1 MLIVLVIAAIAIQF
15 FAAESQDFQFGAL
28 LAPFIFIAL
37 PMLALT
43 AALAVLFETIGFLQ
57 GGLGNVIYF
66 FIYLFIFPLSNT
78 LSKVEPAL
86 EPLGFGLLEQ
96 SMGAAAKAAFPD
108 YDGGFVLGSS
118 DIPIKG
124 IFTWAGVAWNTDLIL
139 KRFAF
144 FGIAMAIT
152 LIASLFFDRFDPSR
166 YRPRQV
172 RKAAQVPE
180 TAPAA
185 GRAPLTATPEPIVP
199 TRPAGFGF
207 GRILISEL
215 KLLLKGKRWWW
226 YAVAGGLAI
235 AALVNGTD
243 TVRMYILPVTWL
255 WPILIWSGLGN
266 REVRFNTQQMV
277 FSSSAPL
284 AKQLPATWL
293 AGMTVTVITGSGAA
307 LKILSAGDAT
317 GMLAWASA
325 ALFIPSLA
333 LALGIWSH
341 SNKLFE
347 IVYVIMWYF
356 GPMNKILALDYLG
369 ANSSV
374 STTSMR

>member
-1 MLIVLVIAAIAIQF
+1 MAIIASFFLSWLGFYLVKGSVMRDRETGVGQIMASTPLTRPVYVFGKWLSNLSVFISMLIVLVIAAIAIQF

-108 YDGGFVLGSS
+108 YAGGFVLGSS

-124 IFTWAGVAWNTDLIL
+124 IFTWSGVAWNTDLIL
-139 KRFAF
+139 KRFAI

-185 GRAPLTATPEPIVP
+185 GRAPLTAQRLSPIEP

-215 KLLLKGKRWWW
+215 KLLSR
-226 YAVAGGLAI
+226 VSAGGGMPWR
-235 AALVNGTD
+235 AAW
-243 TVRMYILPVTWL
+243 RSRPW
-255 WPILIWSGLGN
+255 
-266 REVRFNTQQMV
+266 
-277 FSSSAPL
+277 
-284 AKQLPATWL
+284 
-293 AGMTVTVITGSGAA
+293 
-307 LKILSAGDAT
+307 
-317 GMLAWASA
+317 
-325 ALFIPSLA
+325 
-333 LALGIWSH
+333 
-341 SNKLFE
+341 
-347 IVYVIMWYF
+347 
-356 GPMNKILALDYLG
+356 
-369 ANSSV
+369 
-374 STTSMR
+374 